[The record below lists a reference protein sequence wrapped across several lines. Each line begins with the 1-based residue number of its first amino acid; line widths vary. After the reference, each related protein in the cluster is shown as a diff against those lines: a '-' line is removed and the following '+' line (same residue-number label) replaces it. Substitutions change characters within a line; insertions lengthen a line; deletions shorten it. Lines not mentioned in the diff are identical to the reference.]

1 MGCKVWAGALGGSC
15 RARPRPVA
23 AETRAVPQ
31 PVASIKSLG
40 ESSGSTIFTRF
51 RATLADAPRIA
62 AQLSG
67 FSCQR
72 FSFQFSDFCFQI
84 RFGFQFPAF
93 HCSLFRFL
101 GSDFRFQLPVLRI
114 SVLRLW
120 LSNFRF
126 KFPGL
131 RFPDATAC
139 SKGLIQSFYSGRVTA
154 KNHYNYMFLL
164 QARCFSPDLTGCVLR
179 WPSVS

>member
-1 MGCKVWAGALGGSC
+1 MRFQFLYLPCSEIQL
-15 RARPRPVA
+15 
-23 AETRAVPQ
+23 AVF
-31 PVASIKSLG
+31 KCL
-40 ESSGSTIFTRF
+40 
-51 RATLADAPRIA
+51 
-62 AQLSG
+62 LSG
-67 FSCQR
+67 FSFQVLAVNDSAS
-72 FSFQFSDFCFQI
+72 SFQTSAFRSGSDSSFQTSI
-84 RFGFQFPAF
+84 VR
-93 HCSLFRFL
+93 CSGSW
-101 GSDFRFQLPVLRI
+101 GSDFLFQMPVLRI